1 MGINVRGAIYEMPT
15 ELDLEILPFSSYDL
29 IIDARTE
36 AEFVD
41 DHIPGS
47 VNLPALNEEEYAEV
61 GEIAR
66 SQSPRVHALGVS
78 AALKR
83 VGDHVARMAGRPA
96 ARSALVYCLRGGK
109 RSLVWSG
116 ALKAMDIE
124 AKILPG
130 GWKSYRRWVVASLQR
145 LSSYFEYRLIAGK
158 IGSGQEQLLK
168 AIEAEGG
175 QVLDLGSI
183 GSRFGMPLSWLDER
197 AQPSQRLFESL
208 LLDAMRGLS
217 NDRPVWVVN
226 WGNHIG
232 ADKLPEMLVQCLKRS
247 SRIEL
252 EAPMG
257 LRVQTI
263 MKIHESKLSQ
273 LPEVAKRMREWTSV
287 KLSPAVLDEMEKLAT
302 GPNPGGAIERMLV
315 EYFDKQY
322 AAWRVEGPSDDA
334 QIVAI
339 KGMGPAAMRRT
350 ARMLMADNPKKPMGP
365 RT

>member
-1 MGINVRGAIYEMPT
+1 MPT

-83 VGDHVARMAGRPA
+83 VGDHVARLAGRPA

-130 GWKSYRRWVVASLQR
+130 GWKSYRKWVVASLQR
-145 LSSYFEYRLIAGK
+145 LSCYFEYRLIAGK

-175 QVLDLGSI
+175 QVLDLGAI
-183 GSRFGMPLSWLDER
+183 GNRFGMPLSWLAETE
-197 AQPSQRLFESL
+197 QPSQRLFESL

-217 NDRPVWVVN
+217 NDSPVWVVN
-226 WGNHIG
+226 WGNRVG
-232 ADKLPEMLVQCLKRS
+232 SAKLPEMLVQCLKRS
-247 SRIEL
+247 SRVEL
-252 EAPMG
+252 VAPMPV
-257 LRVQTI
+257 RVRTI
-263 MKIHESKLSQ
+263 MKIHEGKLNQ

-287 KLSPAVLDEMEKLAT
+287 QVSASALEEWERLAREPKPAAAL
-302 GPNPGGAIERMLV
+302 ERML
-315 EYFDKQY
+315 EGYFDEQY
-322 AAWRVEGPSDDA
+322 AAWRVEGPGDEA
-334 QIVAI
+334 QVVPINS
-339 KGMGPAAMRRT
+339 MSQAAMRRV

-365 RT
+365 RRL